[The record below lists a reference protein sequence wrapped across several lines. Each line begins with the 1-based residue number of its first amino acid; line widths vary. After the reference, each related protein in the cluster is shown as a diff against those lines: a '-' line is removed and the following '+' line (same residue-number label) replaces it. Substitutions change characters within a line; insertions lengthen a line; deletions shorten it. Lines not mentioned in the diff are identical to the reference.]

1 MFSKIISIV
10 TDLLRAARENK
21 RAVLPTTAIITISAI
36 VILIGISPNKEEA
49 NLLKSIREVET
60 KSVAELLNE
69 RAPLPLIGRVR
80 SQSEANLR
88 VETTGEVVS
97 VYNSVGDFVNA
108 GKIIAEISNA
118 SERASVLQAEGGV
131 EQAEA
136 SLEKLKRGTRDEEL
150 SILDINLSKAEDAY
164 SSSRLSAVNTL
175 LSAYSIIDDAI
186 LGKADQTFTNSRE
199 NNVAFKLPTSNSQLV
214 IKLNSDRMLVEATLL
229 RQEKI
234 RLSISIISDLSDEI
248 SKVAEEAR
256 FIKEFLDDLISALNF
271 SITTASIDADDVT
284 AFKSAVTIA
293 RTNINTTISS
303 ITTAESDL
311 SNKLSAL
318 RVAEKNKEKGITG
331 ERVEDISASEA
342 TLKQALGTL
351 RSAQARL
358 EKTFVRTP
366 ISGTLNTLSLKRGD
380 FVSALAPA
388 ATISNNTALQ
398 VETFITR
405 DDKDEIAI
413 GSIALINGKYNGIVT
428 SIAPGLDPLTRKIK
442 VNIGIE
448 STNANLIHGDS
459 VRISISR
466 ESKINEESEDK
477 QQRFIVPISTLK
489 VESDHILVFTVL
501 PDNTL
506 SAHKVVEGPLLGDKV
521 VIVEGLTPEMEIVL
535 DARGLRA
542 GDTVIL
548 KEN

>member
-186 LGKADQTFTNSRE
+186 LGK
-199 NNVAFKLPTSNSQLV
+199 
-214 IKLNSDRMLVEATLL
+214 
-229 RQEKI
+229 
-234 RLSISIISDLSDEI
+234 
-248 SKVAEEAR
+248 
-256 FIKEFLDDLISALNF
+256 
-271 SITTASIDADDVT
+271 
-284 AFKSAVTIA
+284 
-293 RTNINTTISS
+293 
-303 ITTAESDL
+303 
-311 SNKLSAL
+311 
-318 RVAEKNKEKGITG
+318 
-331 ERVEDISASEA
+331 
-342 TLKQALGTL
+342 
-351 RSAQARL
+351 
-358 EKTFVRTP
+358 
-366 ISGTLNTLSLKRGD
+366 
-380 FVSALAPA
+380 
-388 ATISNNTALQ
+388 
-398 VETFITR
+398 
-405 DDKDEIAI
+405 
-413 GSIALINGKYNGIVT
+413 
-428 SIAPGLDPLTRKIK
+428 
-442 VNIGIE
+442 
-448 STNANLIHGDS
+448 
-459 VRISISR
+459 
-466 ESKINEESEDK
+466 
-477 QQRFIVPISTLK
+477 
-489 VESDHILVFTVL
+489 
-501 PDNTL
+501 
-506 SAHKVVEGPLLGDKV
+506 
-521 VIVEGLTPEMEIVL
+521 
-535 DARGLRA
+535 
-542 GDTVIL
+542 
-548 KEN
+548 

>member
-1 MFSKIISIV
+1 MHSFSC
-10 TDLLRAARENK
+10 
-21 RAVLPTTAIITISAI
+21 
-36 VILIGISPNKEEA
+36 
-49 NLLKSIREVET
+49 
-60 KSVAELLNE
+60 
-69 RAPLPLIGRVR
+69 
-80 SQSEANLR
+80 
-88 VETTGEVVS
+88 
-97 VYNSVGDFVNA
+97 
-108 GKIIAEISNA
+108 
-118 SERASVLQAEGGV
+118 
-131 EQAEA
+131 
-136 SLEKLKRGTRDEEL
+136 
-150 SILDINLSKAEDAY
+150 
-164 SSSRLSAVNTL
+164 
-175 LSAYSIIDDAI
+175 
-186 LGKADQTFTNSRE
+186 
-199 NNVAFKLPTSNSQLV
+199 
-214 IKLNSDRMLVEATLL
+214 
-229 RQEKI
+229 
-234 RLSISIISDLSDEI
+234 
-248 SKVAEEAR
+248 
-256 FIKEFLDDLISALNF
+256 
-271 SITTASIDADDVT
+271 
-284 AFKSAVTIA
+284 
-293 RTNINTTISS
+293 
-303 ITTAESDL
+303 
-311 SNKLSAL
+311 
-318 RVAEKNKEKGITG
+318 
-331 ERVEDISASEA
+331 
-342 TLKQALGTL
+342 
-351 RSAQARL
+351 RL